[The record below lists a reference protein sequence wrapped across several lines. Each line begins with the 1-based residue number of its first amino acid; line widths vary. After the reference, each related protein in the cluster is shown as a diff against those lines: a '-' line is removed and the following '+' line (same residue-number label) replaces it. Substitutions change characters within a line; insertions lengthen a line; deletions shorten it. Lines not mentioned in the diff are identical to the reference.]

1 MTPGDREGPQPEQ
14 AEEHEGL
21 MAWHEGGEGVPAK
34 QPADMLLHQDTP
46 PSEGHALAEGIV
58 WTFPL
63 ICKTIGL
70 FLVAGLA
77 EIGGGWLVWQC
88 LREKKPW
95 YFFVTGSVVLVLYG
109 IIPTFQPEGV
119 GFARVYAV
127 YGGVFILLSY
137 GWGWILDGSRPD
149 LGDAVGSIVA
159 VLGVALAWF
168 WPRTGN
174 NSEDP
179 A

>member
-70 FLVAGLA
+70 FLVA
-77 EIGGGWLVWQC
+77 
-88 LREKKPW
+88 
-95 YFFVTGSVVLVLYG
+95 GSVVLVLYG